1 MTTAIVWFRN
11 DLRLTD
17 NAAFAGAWSASEAVV
32 AVYVRS
38 ADETMNTEWGF
49 PRWGSHRRRFRDQA
63 LEGLGVELASRGV
76 TLLVLDGDVADLLP
90 PLAREAGAAVFCE
103 TIAAPEEMAQVA
115 ALRKAGLAVHE
126 IWQSSLLN
134 PADLPFGIDA
144 LPDVFTRFRQA
155 VERGEVSPRP
165 PSSATPE
172 IRPDVDAA
180 VDGSETGAL
189 AHVAR
194 YFASAAPQSYKQT
207 RNGLTGTGYSTGFS
221 PWLAVGALSARTIFQ
236 QLRAYEARFGAND
249 DSTYWIWF
257 ELLWRDF
264 FHFQSLKHGARMF
277 RARGLGQLP
286 PPAHDSG
293 AFSRWCAGN
302 TGHAFVDAG
311 LRDLAATGTLSNR
324 MRQVVASYLV
334 HELACDWR
342 AGAAW
347 FESRL
352 IDYDVCSNHGN
363 WLSIAGRGAG
373 ARQGR
378 RFNPDK
384 QAAEYDPDGAYRA
397 LWAEPSVARAP

>member
-1 MTTAIVWFRN
+1 MTTAIIWFRN
-11 DLRLTD
+11 DLRVTD
-17 NAAFAGAWSASEAVV
+17 NAVFAAARSGADGLV

-38 ADETMNTEWGF
+38 ADETMGTDWGF
-49 PRWGSHRRRFRDQA
+49 PRWGAHRRRFRDQA
-63 LEGLGVELASRGV
+63 LEGLRVELARRGV
-76 TLLVLDGDVADLLP
+76 TLLVLDGEVAQLLP
-90 PLAREAGAAVFCE
+90 PLAREVGACVFCE

-115 ALRKAGLAVHE
+115 ALREAGLAVHE
-126 IWQSSLLN
+126 LWQSSLLN
-134 PADLPFGIDA
+134 PADLPFGMDA
-144 LPDVFTRFRQA
+144 LPDVFTPFRQA
-155 VERGEVSPRP
+155 VERAGVLLRP
-165 PSSATPE
+165 PSAATPE
-172 IRPDVDAA
+172 ISPDFDATLE
-180 VDGSETGAL
+180 GSETSGL

-194 YFASAAPQSYKQT
+194 YFASSAPQTYKET
-207 RNGLTGTGYSTGFS
+207 RNGLTGTEYSTKFS

-236 QLRAYEARFGAND
+236 QLRAHEARFGAN

-264 FHFQSLKHGARMF
+264 FRFQSLKHGARMF

-286 PPAHDSG
+286 PPAHDPR
-293 AFSRWCAGN
+293 AFALWRAGN

-334 HELACDWR
+334 HDLGCDWR

-363 WLSIAGRGAG
+363 WLSIASRGAG

-397 LWAEPSVARAP
+397 LWAEPSAAHTP